1 MQLLSFKF
9 FCLPYQQYK
18 TKQFFFVLIKISLV
32 VAAIYFI
39 YHKLSENS
47 TLDFS
52 HFVQILSKND
62 IFSLNTVIFLLFVS
76 IFNWFFEILKWQQL
90 ISSLQ
95 KISFKKSIEQC
106 LGSLT
111 VSLLTPNRIG
121 EYGAKALYFKSAFRK
136 RVLFINL
143 ISNLLQMLVTV
154 VFGII
159 GMLLLSQSQNLHI
172 NGLKFINILLI
183 GISFC
188 ALIIFIIRKTNIRI
202 RGFSLEKIKLFLIKF
217 SKKSLALGAVFSLFR
232 YLIFSF
238 QFYYLLLLFGVEI
251 DYLEAMKLIT
261 SMYFL
266 ASIIP
271 SLFLF
276 DVVIKGSV
284 ALYLF
289 TLIGIDELVILSI
302 VTCMWILNFVMPSII
317 GGFYVLHFKFPENKD
332 C

>member
-1 MQLLSFKF
+1 MASRFS
-9 FCLPYQQYK
+9 YK
-18 TKQFFFVLIKISLV
+18 SKQFFFVLIKISLV
-32 VAAIYFI
+32 VVAIYFI
-39 YHKLSENS
+39 YQKLTKNS
-47 TLDFS
+47 TLEFS
-52 HFVQILSKND
+52 YFIQILSKNGV
-62 IFSLNTVIFLLFVS
+62 FSLHTVVFLLFLS
-76 IFNWFFEILKWQQL
+76 SFNWFFEILKWQQL
-90 ISSLQ
+90 VSSIQ
-95 KISFKKSIEQC
+95 KISFTKSIEQC

-121 EYGAKALYFKSAFRK
+121 EYGAKALYYTSRLRK

-159 GMLLLSQSQNLHI
+159 GILLFSQSQNLHI

-183 GISFC
+183 GIASCIF
-188 ALIIFIIRKTNIRI
+188 IILIIRKTNIKI
-202 RGFSLEKIKLFLIKF
+202 RGFSLQKIKLFIIEF
-217 SKKSLALGAVFSLFR
+217 SKKSLALGAVFSLLR

-251 DYLEAMKLIT
+251 SYLEAMQLIT

-271 SLFLF
+271 SIFLF

-284 ALYLF
+284 ALYVF
-289 TLIGIDELVILSI
+289 SLIGINDLIILSI
-302 VTCMWILNFVMPSII
+302 VTCMWILNFVLPSII
-317 GGFYVLHFKFPENKD
+317 GGFYVLNFKFPENKD

>member
-1 MQLLSFKF
+1 MASRFS
-9 FCLPYQQYK
+9 YK
-18 TKQFFFVLIKISLV
+18 SKQFFFVLIKISLV
-32 VAAIYFI
+32 VAAIFFI
-39 YHKLSENS
+39 YQKLTKNS
-47 TLDFS
+47 TLEFS
-52 HFVQILSKND
+52 HFIQILSKNGV
-62 IFSLNTVIFLLFVS
+62 FSLHTVVFLLFLS
-76 IFNWFFEILKWQQL
+76 SFNWFFEILKWQQL
-90 ISSLQ
+90 VSSIQ

-121 EYGAKALYFKSAFRK
+121 EYGAKALYYTSRLRK
-136 RVLFINL
+136 QVLFINL
-143 ISNLLQMLVTV
+143 ISNLLQMFVTV

-159 GMLLLSQSQNLHI
+159 GILLLSQSQNLHI

-183 GISFC
+183 IISSC
-188 ALIIFIIRKTNIRI
+188 AFIIFIIRKTNIKI
-202 RGFSLEKIKLFLIKF
+202 RGFSLEKIKLFIIKF
-217 SKKSLALGAVFSLFR
+217 SKKSLALGAVFSLLR

-251 DYLEAMKLIT
+251 SYLEAMKLIT

-284 ALYLF
+284 ALYVF
-289 TLIGIDELVILSI
+289 SLIGINDLIILSI
-302 VTCMWILNFVMPSII
+302 VTCMWILNFVVPSII
-317 GGFYVLHFKFPENKD
+317 GGFYVLHFKLPENKD

>member
-1 MQLLSFKF
+1 MASRFS
-9 FCLPYQQYK
+9 YK
-18 TKQFFFVLIKISLV
+18 SKQFFFVLIKISLV
-32 VAAIYFI
+32 VVAIYFI
-39 YHKLSENS
+39 YQKLTKNS
-47 TLDFS
+47 TLEFS
-52 HFVQILSKND
+52 YFIQILSKNGV
-62 IFSLNTVIFLLFVS
+62 FSLNTVVFLLFLS

-90 ISSLQ
+90 VSSIQ
-95 KISFKKSIEQC
+95 KISFTKSIEQC

-121 EYGAKALYFKSAFRK
+121 EYGAKALYYTSRLRK

-159 GMLLLSQSQNLHI
+159 GILLLSQSQNLHI

-183 GISFC
+183 GIASCIF
-188 ALIIFIIRKTNIRI
+188 IILIIRKTNIKI
-202 RGFSLEKIKLFLIKF
+202 RGFSLQKIKLFIIEF
-217 SKKSLALGAVFSLFR
+217 SKKSLALGAVFSFFR

-251 DYLEAMKLIT
+251 SYLEAMQLIT

-271 SLFLF
+271 SIFLF

-284 ALYLF
+284 ALYVF
-289 TLIGIDELVILSI
+289 SLIGINDLIILSI
-302 VTCMWILNFVMPSII
+302 VTCMWILNFVLPSII

>member
-1 MQLLSFKF
+1 MASRFS
-9 FCLPYQQYK
+9 YK
-18 TKQFFFVLIKISLV
+18 SKQFFFVLIKISLV
-32 VAAIYFI
+32 VVAIYFI
-39 YHKLSENS
+39 YQKLTKNS
-47 TLDFS
+47 TLEFS
-52 HFVQILSKND
+52 YFIQILSKNGV
-62 IFSLNTVIFLLFVS
+62 FSLHTVVFLLFLS
-76 IFNWFFEILKWQQL
+76 SFNWFFEILKWQQL
-90 ISSLQ
+90 VSSIQ
-95 KISFKKSIEQC
+95 KISFTKSIEQC

-121 EYGAKALYFKSAFRK
+121 EYGAKALYYTSRLRK

-159 GMLLLSQSQNLHI
+159 GILLLSQSQNLHI

-183 GISFC
+183 GIASCIF
-188 ALIIFIIRKTNIRI
+188 IILIIRKTNIKI
-202 RGFSLEKIKLFLIKF
+202 RGFSLQKIKLFIIEF
-217 SKKSLALGAVFSLFR
+217 SKKSLALGAVFSFFR

-251 DYLEAMKLIT
+251 SYLEAMQLIT

-271 SLFLF
+271 SIFLF

-284 ALYLF
+284 ALYVF
-289 TLIGIDELVILSI
+289 SLIGINDLIILSI
-302 VTCMWILNFVMPSII
+302 VTCMWILNFVLPSII

>member
-1 MQLLSFKF
+1 MASRFS
-9 FCLPYQQYK
+9 YK
-18 TKQFFFVLIKISLV
+18 SKQFFFVLIKISLV
-32 VAAIYFI
+32 VVAIYFI
-39 YHKLSENS
+39 YQKLTKNS
-47 TLDFS
+47 TLEFS
-52 HFVQILSKND
+52 YFIQILSKNGV
-62 IFSLNTVIFLLFVS
+62 FSLHTVVFLLFLS
-76 IFNWFFEILKWQQL
+76 SFNWFFEILKWQQL
-90 ISSLQ
+90 VSSLQ
-95 KISFKKSIEQC
+95 KISFTKSIEQC

-121 EYGAKALYFKSAFRK
+121 EYGAKALYYTSRLRK

-159 GMLLLSQSQNLHI
+159 GILLLSQSQNLHI

-183 GISFC
+183 IISSC
-188 ALIIFIIRKTNIRI
+188 AFIIFIIRKTNIKI
-202 RGFSLEKIKLFLIKF
+202 RGFSLEKIKLFIIKF
-217 SKKSLALGAVFSLFR
+217 SKKSLALGAVFSFFR

-251 DYLEAMKLIT
+251 SYLEAMKLIT

-284 ALYLF
+284 ALYVF
-289 TLIGIDELVILSI
+289 SLIGINDLIILSI
-302 VTCMWILNFVMPSII
+302 VTCMWILNFVLPSII

>member
-1 MQLLSFKF
+1 MASRFS
-9 FCLPYQQYK
+9 YK
-18 TKQFFFVLIKISLV
+18 SKQFFFVLIKISLV
-32 VAAIYFI
+32 VVAIYFI
-39 YHKLSENS
+39 YQKLTKNS
-47 TLDFS
+47 TLEFS
-52 HFVQILSKND
+52 YFIQILSKNGV
-62 IFSLNTVIFLLFVS
+62 FSLHTVVFLLFLS
-76 IFNWFFEILKWQQL
+76 SFNWFFEILKWQQL
-90 ISSLQ
+90 VSSLQ
-95 KISFKKSIEQC
+95 KISFTKSIEQC

-121 EYGAKALYFKSAFRK
+121 EYGAKALYYTSRLRK

-159 GMLLLSQSQNLHI
+159 GILLLSQSQNLHI

-183 GISFC
+183 GISSS

-202 RGFSLEKIKLFLIKF
+202 RGLSLEKIKLFIIEF
-217 SKKSLALGAVFSLFR
+217 SKKNLALGAVFSFFR

-251 DYLEAMKLIT
+251 SYLEAMQLIT

-271 SLFLF
+271 SIFLF

-284 ALYLF
+284 ALYVF
-289 TLIGIDELVILSI
+289 SLIGINDLIILSI
-302 VTCMWILNFVMPSII
+302 VTCMWILNFVLPSII

>member
-1 MQLLSFKF
+1 MASRFS
-9 FCLPYQQYK
+9 YK
-18 TKQFFFVLIKISLV
+18 SKQFFFVLIKISLV
-32 VAAIYFI
+32 VVAIYFI
-39 YHKLSENS
+39 YHKLSKNG
-47 TLDFS
+47 TLEFS
-52 HFVQILSKND
+52 HFIQILSKNGV
-62 IFSLNTVIFLLFVS
+62 FSLHTVVFLLFLS

-90 ISSLQ
+90 VSSLQ

-121 EYGAKALYFKSAFRK
+121 EYGAKALYYTSRLRK

-159 GMLLLSQSQNLHI
+159 GILLLSQSQNLHI

-183 GISFC
+183 GIASC
-188 ALIIFIIRKTNIRI
+188 GLIIFIIRKTNIKI
-202 RGFSLEKIKLFLIKF
+202 RGFSLEKIQLFLIEF
-217 SKKSLALGAVFSLFR
+217 SKKNLALGAVFSFFR

-251 DYLEAMKLIT
+251 SYLEAMQLIT

-271 SLFLF
+271 SIFLF

-284 ALYLF
+284 ALYVF
-289 TLIGIDELVILSI
+289 SLIGINDLIILSI
-302 VTCMWILNFVMPSII
+302 VTCMWILNFVLPSII
-317 GGFYVLHFKFPENKD
+317 GGFYVLNFKFPENKD

>member
-1 MQLLSFKF
+1 MASRFS
-9 FCLPYQQYK
+9 YK
-18 TKQFFFVLIKISLV
+18 SKQFFFVLIKISLV
-32 VAAIYFI
+32 VVAIYFI
-39 YHKLSENS
+39 YQKLTKNS
-47 TLDFS
+47 TLEFS
-52 HFVQILSKND
+52 HFIQILSKNGV
-62 IFSLNTVIFLLFVS
+62 FSLNTVVFLLFLS

-90 ISSLQ
+90 VSSLQ
-95 KISFKKSIEQC
+95 KISFTKSIEQC

-121 EYGAKALYFKSAFRK
+121 EYGAKALYYTSRLRK

-159 GMLLLSQSQNLHI
+159 GILLLSQSQNLHI

-183 GISFC
+183 GIASCIF
-188 ALIIFIIRKTNIRI
+188 IILIIRKTNIKI
-202 RGFSLEKIKLFLIKF
+202 RGFSLQKIKLFIIEF
-217 SKKSLALGAVFSLFR
+217 SKKSLALGAVFSFFR

-251 DYLEAMKLIT
+251 SYLEAMQLIT

-271 SLFLF
+271 SIFLF

-284 ALYLF
+284 ALYVF
-289 TLIGIDELVILSI
+289 SLIGINDLIILSI
-302 VTCMWILNFVMPSII
+302 VTCMWILNFVLPSII

>member
-1 MQLLSFKF
+1 MASRFS
-9 FCLPYQQYK
+9 YK
-18 TKQFFFVLIKISLV
+18 SKQFFFVLIKISLV
-32 VAAIYFI
+32 VVAIYFI
-39 YHKLSENS
+39 YHKLSKNG
-47 TLDFS
+47 TLEFS
-52 HFVQILSKND
+52 HFIQILSKNGV
-62 IFSLNTVIFLLFVS
+62 FSLHTVVFLLFLS

-90 ISSLQ
+90 VSSLQ
-95 KISFKKSIEQC
+95 KISFTKSIEQC

-121 EYGAKALYFKSAFRK
+121 EYGAKALYYTSRLRK

-159 GMLLLSQSQNLHI
+159 GILLLSQSQNLHI

-183 GISFC
+183 GIASC
-188 ALIIFIIRKTNIRI
+188 GLIIFIIRKTNIKI
-202 RGFSLEKIKLFLIKF
+202 RGFSLQKIKLFLIKF
-217 SKKSLALGAVFSLFR
+217 SKKRLALGAVFSFFR

-251 DYLEAMKLIT
+251 SYLEAMQLIT

-271 SLFLF
+271 SIFLF

-284 ALYLF
+284 ALYVF
-289 TLIGIDELVILSI
+289 SLIGINDLIILSI
-302 VTCMWILNFVMPSII
+302 VTCMWILNFVLPSII
-317 GGFYVLHFKFPENKD
+317 GGFYVLNFKFPENKD

>member
-1 MQLLSFKF
+1 MASRFS
-9 FCLPYQQYK
+9 YK
-18 TKQFFFVLIKISLV
+18 SKQFFFVLIKISLV
-32 VAAIYFI
+32 VVAIYFI
-39 YHKLSENS
+39 YQKLTKNS
-47 TLDFS
+47 TLEFS
-52 HFVQILSKND
+52 YFIQILSKNGV
-62 IFSLNTVIFLLFVS
+62 FSLNTVVFLLFLS

-90 ISSLQ
+90 VSSLQ
-95 KISFKKSIEQC
+95 KISFTKSIEQC

-121 EYGAKALYFKSAFRK
+121 EYGAKALYYTSRLRK

-159 GMLLLSQSQNLHI
+159 GILLLSQSQNLHI

-183 GISFC
+183 GISSC
-188 ALIIFIIRKTNIRI
+188 ALITFIIRKTNIKI
-202 RGFSLEKIKLFLIKF
+202 RGFSLEKIQLFLIEF
-217 SKKSLALGAVFSLFR
+217 SKKNLALGAVFSFFR
-232 YLIFSF
+232 YFIFSF
-238 QFYYLLLLFGVEI
+238 QFYYLLLLFGVDI
-251 DYLEAMKLIT
+251 SYLEAMQLIT
-261 SMYFL
+261 SMYFF

-271 SLFLF
+271 SIFIL

-289 TLIGIDELVILSI
+289 SLIGINDLIILSV
-302 VTCMWILNFVMPSII
+302 VTCMWILNFVLPSII

>member
-1 MQLLSFKF
+1 MASRFS
-9 FCLPYQQYK
+9 YK
-18 TKQFFFVLIKISLV
+18 SKQFFFVLIKISLV
-32 VAAIYFI
+32 VVAIYFI
-39 YHKLSENS
+39 YQKLTKNS
-47 TLDFS
+47 TLEFS
-52 HFVQILSKND
+52 HFIQILSRNGV
-62 IFSLNTVIFLLFVS
+62 FSLYTVVFLLFLS
-76 IFNWFFEILKWQQL
+76 SFNWFFEILKWQQL
-90 ISSLQ
+90 VSSLQ

-121 EYGAKALYFKSAFRK
+121 EYGAKALYYTSRLRK

-143 ISNLLQMLVTV
+143 ISNLLQMFVTV

-159 GMLLLSQSQNLHI
+159 GILLLSQSQNLHI

-183 GISFC
+183 GIASC
-188 ALIIFIIRKTNIRI
+188 GLIIFIIRKTNIKI
-202 RGFSLEKIKLFLIKF
+202 RGFSLQKIKLFIIEF
-217 SKKSLALGAVFSLFR
+217 SKKSLALGAVFSFFR

-251 DYLEAMKLIT
+251 SYLEAMQLIT

-271 SLFLF
+271 SIFLF

-284 ALYLF
+284 ALYVF
-289 TLIGIDELVILSI
+289 SLIGINDLIILSV
-302 VTCMWILNFVMPSII
+302 VTCMWILNFVLPSII
-317 GGFYVLHFKFPENKD
+317 GGFYVLHFKFPESKD

>member
-1 MQLLSFKF
+1 MASRFS
-9 FCLPYQQYK
+9 YK
-18 TKQFFFVLIKISLV
+18 SKQFFFVLIKISLV
-32 VAAIYFI
+32 VVAIYFI
-39 YHKLSENS
+39 YQKLTKNS
-47 TLDFS
+47 TLEFS
-52 HFVQILSKND
+52 YFIQILSKNGV
-62 IFSLNTVIFLLFVS
+62 FSLHTVVFLLFLS
-76 IFNWFFEILKWQQL
+76 SFNWFFEILKWQQL
-90 ISSLQ
+90 VSSIQ
-95 KISFKKSIEQC
+95 KISFTKSIEQC

-121 EYGAKALYFKSAFRK
+121 EYGAKALYYTSRLRK

-159 GMLLLSQSQNLHI
+159 GILLLSQSQNLHI

-183 GISFC
+183 GISSC

-202 RGFSLEKIKLFLIKF
+202 RGLSLEKIKLFIIEF
-217 SKKSLALGAVFSLFR
+217 SKKSLALGAVFSFFR

-251 DYLEAMKLIT
+251 SYLEAMQLIT

-271 SLFLF
+271 SIFLF

-284 ALYLF
+284 ALYVF
-289 TLIGIDELVILSI
+289 SLIGINDLIILSI
-302 VTCMWILNFVMPSII
+302 VTCMWILNFVLPSII

>member
-1 MQLLSFKF
+1 MASRFS
-9 FCLPYQQYK
+9 YK
-18 TKQFFFVLIKISLV
+18 SKQFFFVLIKISLV
-32 VAAIYFI
+32 VVAIYFI
-39 YHKLSENS
+39 YQKLTKNS
-47 TLDFS
+47 TLEFS
-52 HFVQILSKND
+52 YFIQILSKNGV
-62 IFSLNTVIFLLFVS
+62 FSLHTVVFLLFLS
-76 IFNWFFEILKWQQL
+76 SFNWFFEILKWQQL
-90 ISSLQ
+90 VSSIQ
-95 KISFKKSIEQC
+95 KISFTKSIEQC

-121 EYGAKALYFKSAFRK
+121 EYGAKALYYTSRLRK

-159 GMLLLSQSQNLHI
+159 GILLLSQSQNLHI

-183 GISFC
+183 GIASCIF
-188 ALIIFIIRKTNIRI
+188 IILIIRKTNIKI
-202 RGFSLEKIKLFLIKF
+202 RGFSLQKIKLFIIEF
-217 SKKSLALGAVFSLFR
+217 SKKSLALGAVFSFFR

-251 DYLEAMKLIT
+251 SYLEAMKLIT

-271 SLFLF
+271 SVFLF

-289 TLIGIDELVILSI
+289 SLIGINDLIILSV
-302 VTCMWILNFVMPSII
+302 VTCMWIFNFVLPSII
-317 GGFYVLHFKFPENKD
+317 GSFYVLHFKFPENKD

>member
-1 MQLLSFKF
+1 MASRFS
-9 FCLPYQQYK
+9 YK
-18 TKQFFFVLIKISLV
+18 SKQFFFVLIKISLV
-32 VAAIYFI
+32 VVAIYFI
-39 YHKLSENS
+39 YQKLTKNS
-47 TLDFS
+47 TLEFS
-52 HFVQILSKND
+52 YFIQILSKNGV
-62 IFSLNTVIFLLFVS
+62 FSLHTVVFLLFLS
-76 IFNWFFEILKWQQL
+76 SFNWFFEILKWQQL
-90 ISSLQ
+90 VSSIQ
-95 KISFKKSIEQC
+95 KISFTKSIEQC

-121 EYGAKALYFKSAFRK
+121 EYGAKALYYTSRLRK

-159 GMLLLSQSQNLHI
+159 GILLLSQSQNLHI

-183 GISFC
+183 GISSC
-188 ALIIFIIRKTNIRI
+188 GLIIFIIRKTNIKI
-202 RGFSLEKIKLFLIKF
+202 RGFSLQKIKLFIIEF
-217 SKKSLALGAVFSLFR
+217 SKKSLALGAVFSFFR

-251 DYLEAMKLIT
+251 SYLEAMQLIT

-271 SLFLF
+271 SIFLF

-284 ALYLF
+284 ALYVF
-289 TLIGIDELVILSI
+289 SLIGINDLIILSI
-302 VTCMWILNFVMPSII
+302 VTCMWILNFVLPSII

>member
-1 MQLLSFKF
+1 MASRFS
-9 FCLPYQQYK
+9 YK
-18 TKQFFFVLIKISLV
+18 SKQFFFVLIKISLV
-32 VAAIYFI
+32 VVAIYFI
-39 YHKLSENS
+39 YQKLTKNS
-47 TLDFS
+47 TLEFS
-52 HFVQILSKND
+52 YFIQILSKNGV
-62 IFSLNTVIFLLFVS
+62 FSLHTVVFLLFLS
-76 IFNWFFEILKWQQL
+76 SFNWFFEILKWQQL
-90 ISSLQ
+90 VSSLQ
-95 KISFKKSIEQC
+95 KISFTKSIEQC

-121 EYGAKALYFKSAFRK
+121 EYGAKALYYTSRLRK

-159 GMLLLSQSQNLHI
+159 GILLLSQSQNLHI

-183 GISFC
+183 GIASCIF
-188 ALIIFIIRKTNIRI
+188 IILIIRKTNIKI
-202 RGFSLEKIKLFLIKF
+202 RGFSLQKIKLFIIEF
-217 SKKSLALGAVFSLFR
+217 SKKSLALGAVFSFFR

-251 DYLEAMKLIT
+251 SYLEAMKLIT

-271 SLFLF
+271 SIFLF

-284 ALYLF
+284 ALYVF
-289 TLIGIDELVILSI
+289 SLIGINDLIILSI
-302 VTCMWILNFVMPSII
+302 VTCMWILNFVLPSII

>member
-1 MQLLSFKF
+1 MASRFS
-9 FCLPYQQYK
+9 YK
-18 TKQFFFVLIKISLV
+18 SKQFFFVLIKISLV
-32 VAAIYFI
+32 VVAIYFI
-39 YHKLSENS
+39 YQKLTKNS
-47 TLDFS
+47 TLEFS
-52 HFVQILSKND
+52 YFIQILSKNGV
-62 IFSLNTVIFLLFVS
+62 FSLHTVVFLLFLS
-76 IFNWFFEILKWQQL
+76 SFNWFFEILKWQQL
-90 ISSLQ
+90 VSSIQ
-95 KISFKKSIEQC
+95 KISFTKSIEQC

-121 EYGAKALYFKSAFRK
+121 EYGAKALYYTSRLRK

-159 GMLLLSQSQNLHI
+159 GILLLSQSQNLHI

-183 GISFC
+183 GIASC
-188 ALIIFIIRKTNIRI
+188 GLIIFIIRKTNIKI
-202 RGFSLEKIKLFLIKF
+202 RGFSLQKIKLFIIEF
-217 SKKSLALGAVFSLFR
+217 SKKSLALGAVFSFFR

-251 DYLEAMKLIT
+251 SYLEAMQLIT

-271 SLFLF
+271 SIFLF

-284 ALYLF
+284 ALYVF
-289 TLIGIDELVILSI
+289 SLIGINDLIILSI
-302 VTCMWILNFVMPSII
+302 VTCMWILNFVLPSII

>member
-1 MQLLSFKF
+1 MASRFS
-9 FCLPYQQYK
+9 YK
-18 TKQFFFVLIKISLV
+18 SKQFFFVLIKISLV
-32 VAAIYFI
+32 VVAIYFI
-39 YHKLSENS
+39 YQKLTKNS
-47 TLDFS
+47 TLEFS
-52 HFVQILSKND
+52 YFIQILSKNGV
-62 IFSLNTVIFLLFVS
+62 FSLHTVVFLLFLS
-76 IFNWFFEILKWQQL
+76 SFNWFFEILKWQQL
-90 ISSLQ
+90 VSSIQ
-95 KISFKKSIEQC
+95 KISFTKSIEQC

-121 EYGAKALYFKSAFRK
+121 EYGAKALYYTSRLRK

-159 GMLLLSQSQNLHI
+159 GILLLSQSQNLHI

-183 GISFC
+183 GIASCIF
-188 ALIIFIIRKTNIRI
+188 IILIIRKTNIKI
-202 RGFSLEKIKLFLIKF
+202 RGFSLQKIKLFIIEF
-217 SKKSLALGAVFSLFR
+217 SKKSLALGAVFSFFR

-251 DYLEAMKLIT
+251 SYLEAMQLIT

-271 SLFLF
+271 SIFLF

-284 ALYLF
+284 ALYVF
-289 TLIGIDELVILSI
+289 SLIGINDLIILSI
-302 VTCMWILNFVMPSII
+302 VTCMWILNFVLPSII
-317 GGFYVLHFKFPENKD
+317 GGFYVLNFKFPENKD